1 MDVASQRN
9 KETKLQELKPIEVF
23 SPGTF
28 PKHTYVDRNDA
39 HNEEDLS
46 SMLKT
51 PGMLVSIAGPS
62 KSGKTVLVEKIVG
75 TGNLIPITGA
85 GIRTPEDLWR
95 KVLRWMGE
103 SEENIIGSDTTT
115 SGSFSAEAS
124 GKVGFLG
131 TGAEAKAGVTGSL
144 TQSGSENHIH
154 KRANLETIIKEIAG
168 SEFVVFIDD
177 FHYINKDSQVLIAQ
191 EIKEAIRN
199 NIKIVT
205 ATIPYRGDDSIRA
218 NPDLRGRVF
227 TLDLNYWE
235 KNELKEIANLGLPKL
250 KFKLDEKF
258 INLLAENASG
268 SPQLM
273 QQMMLSVCNEIGVEG
288 TLADEVSFESKDIN
302 FERIMERTAL
312 SADYNYLVEKILD
325 GPKTRGT
332 ERKEYK
338 YKNGKSGDVYKTIL
352 IAISRNPPSLYLK
365 YDNLQDRVKE
375 VCRDELPSG
384 SSIIGSCGHIAN
396 ISNEISTSPVIEW
409 DPERDTLHIRDPYLL
424 FFIRWSTKF
433 KVIK

>member
-1 MDVASQRN
+1 MEVF
-9 KETKLQELKPIEVF
+9 KPIEVF

-39 HNEEDLS
+39 RNEDDLS
-46 SMLKT
+46 TMLKT

-75 TGNLIPITGA
+75 TGNLIPVTGS
-85 GIRTPEDLWR
+85 GIKTPEDLWR

-103 SEENIIGSDTTT
+103 SEENIIGSNTELG
-115 SGSFSAEAS
+115 GSFNAEAS

-131 TGAEAKAGVTGSL
+131 TGAEAKAGITASL
-144 TQSGSENHIH
+144 SRSGSENRLH
-154 KRANLETIIKEIAG
+154 KRANLETIIKEISG
-168 SEFVVFIDD
+168 SDFVVFVDD
-177 FHYINKDSQVLIAQ
+177 FHYINKESQVFIAQ

-199 NIKIVT
+199 NVRIVT

-218 NPDLRGRVF
+218 NPDLRGRVY
-227 TLDLNYWE
+227 TLDLDYWKKE
-235 KNELKEIANLGLPKL
+235 ELKEIAYLGLPKL
-250 KFKLDEKF
+250 NVKIDDRL
-258 INLLAENASG
+258 INILAENASG

-273 QQMMLSVCNEIGVEG
+273 QQMMLSVCNEIGIEETV
-288 TLADEVSFESKDIN
+288 ADEAFFDSKNVD

-312 SADYNYLVEKILD
+312 SADYNYLVEKVID

-332 ERKEYK
+332 ERKEYR
-338 YKNGKSGDVYKTIL
+338 YKNGKNGDVYKTIL
-352 IAISRNPPSLYLK
+352 IALSKNPPTLYFK
-365 YDNLQDRVKE
+365 YDELQTRIKNI
-375 VCRDELPSG
+375 CIDEPPSG

-396 ISNEISTSPVIEW
+396 ISDEISSYPVIEW
-409 DPERDTLHIRDPYLL
+409 DSERDTLHIRDPYLL

-433 KVIK
+433 KSIK